1 MKLWHLSQHECTYDN
16 WSKSDRKRQIL
27 YSITYMW
34 NLKKK
39 KKQIEKHDKEKV
51 KIQIIRSWLPE
62 GLEEEK
68 EGYKWRRIS
77 TELQ

>member
-1 MKLWHLSQHECTYDN
+1 MN
-16 WSKSDRKRQIL
+16 VPM
-27 YSITYMW
+27 ITEVNQTEKDKYCIVSLICEI
-34 NLKKK
+34 LKKK

>member
-1 MKLWHLSQHECTYDN
+1 MN
-16 WSKSDRKRQIL
+16 VPM
-27 YSITYMW
+27 ITEVNQTEKDKYCIVSLICEI
-34 NLKKK
+34 LKKK
-39 KKQIEKHDKEKV
+39 KKQIEKHDKKKV